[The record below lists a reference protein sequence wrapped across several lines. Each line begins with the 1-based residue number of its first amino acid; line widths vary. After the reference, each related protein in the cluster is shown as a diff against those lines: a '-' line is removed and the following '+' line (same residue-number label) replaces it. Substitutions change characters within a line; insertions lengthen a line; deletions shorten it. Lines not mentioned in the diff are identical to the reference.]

1 MKYIITESQYRKLI
15 VEETS
20 GIDDFM
26 KRIIETYPTTED
38 YSDKIK
44 SFIENSGCKKIEVS
58 KFKYPALGLAL
69 HNGVLF
75 NESIFKQELPYFLF
89 VVFHEI
95 AHQYQYKKYGAEKM
109 YEYYIGEIDLKEAA
123 QAMKNIEI
131 IADELATR
139 KIREFKKLG
148 LINNNEHSDF
158 GNGVYKKIPLIH
170 FAKLIE
176 SSRNEIKKVGY
187 KDFDTI
193 SDVFYNM
200 VKVNT

>member
-1 MKYIITESQYRKLI
+1 MKYILTESQYRKLI

-26 KRIIETYPTTED
+26 QRIIETYPETKE

-58 KFKYPALGLAL
+58 KFKYPALGMAL

-75 NESIFKQELPYFLF
+75 NEQIFNQNLPMFLF
-89 VVFHEI
+89 IVFHEI

-123 QAMKNIEI
+123 EAMKKIEI
-131 IADELATR
+131 IADELANR
-139 KIREFKKLG
+139 KVREFEKMG
-148 LINNNEHSDF
+148 LIKSDERRYHS
-158 GNGVYKKIPLIH
+158 VYKNIPISHFERLID
-170 FAKLIE
+170 A
-176 SSRNEIKKVGY
+176 SRKEIKKVGY

-200 VKVNT
+200 VKVNS

>member
-1 MKYIITESQYRKLI
+1 MKYIITESQYHKLI
-15 VEETS
+15 VEQTS

-26 KRIIETYPTTED
+26 KRIIETYPTTKD

-148 LINNNEHSDF
+148 LINNNEHPDF

>member
-1 MKYIITESQYRKLI
+1 MKIILTESQYRKLI
-15 VEETS
+15 VEQTS

-26 KRIIETYPTTED
+26 QRIIETYPETKE

-75 NESIFKQELPYFLF
+75 NEQIFNQNLPMFLF
-89 VVFHEI
+89 VISHEI

-109 YEYYIGEIDLKEAA
+109 YEYYIGEVDLREAA
-123 QAMKNIEI
+123 EAMKKVEI
-131 IADELATR
+131 IADEFADR
-139 KIREFKKLG
+139 KVREFEKMG
-148 LINNNEHSDF
+148 LVKSNERRYHS
-158 GNGVYKKIPLIH
+158 VYKNTPISYFEKLLEA
-170 FAKLIE
+170 AKK
-176 SSRNEIKKVGY
+176 EIKKVGY
-187 KDFDTI
+187 KGFDTI

-200 VKVNT
+200 VKVNS